1 FLSNCKISSTSREE
15 HKGFLISHGCD
26 MLGKAQQNN
35 VFHPKKVTPRKLP
48 VCRTAVDLK
57 GKKSLI
63 SISFLT
69 LF

>member
-1 FLSNCKISSTSREE
+1 MSGEE

-57 GKKSLI
+57 GKKKSNI
-63 SISFLT
+63 DIIFDTFLKMLT
-69 LF
+69 